1 MAFGSNRTRIS
12 MLIFGAD
19 KDLSRRGN
27 GETGHQPTQWTR
39 ENKSRT
45 RTDYLI
51 NVEIP

>member
-19 KDLSRRGN
+19 KALSRRGN
-27 GETGHQPTQWTR
+27 AETGNQPTQWTC

-45 RTDYLI
+45 RKDYLI